1 MIRLV
6 GALLI
11 LLLLCGCGIGSMK
24 RGNLDMDAALL
35 QMAREMREET
45 IGAFMNENCT
55 DADYLQEAYALSL
68 DERDYAL
75 VHAIRSDIWQEAAI
89 FHCNEENWSII
100 KEKAQVRCAQ
110 AKEQGFPSFLGTCG
124 SYVYVLIGEDAQW
137 MRTYLEGL

>member
-6 GALLI
+6 GALLF

-24 RGNLDMDAALL
+24 RGNMDMDAALL

-55 DADYLQEAYALSL
+55 DAEYLQEAYALSL

-75 VHAIRSDIWQEAAI
+75 VHTRFAATSGRKRQ
-89 FHCNEENWSII
+89 FFT
-100 KEKAQVRCAQ
+100 A
-110 AKEQGFPSFLGTCG
+110 
-124 SYVYVLIGEDAQW
+124 
-137 MRTYLEGL
+137 MRKTGV